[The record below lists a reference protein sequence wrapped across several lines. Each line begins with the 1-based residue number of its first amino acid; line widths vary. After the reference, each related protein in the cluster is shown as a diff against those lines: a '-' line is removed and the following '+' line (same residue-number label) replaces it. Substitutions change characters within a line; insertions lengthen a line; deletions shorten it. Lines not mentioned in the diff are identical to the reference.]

1 MMREQSD
8 LGTVAFSEPTFI
20 MLEIRASWAINGATV
35 LLWRTCY
42 VSEQYTA
49 ALHGRRS
56 RGLVQ
61 LRLLGQ
67 IVLLSPSLPLPLC
80 SSVSCSTPCLVLVCC
95 FGFTLVFFFYFILH
109 YFTFL
114 FYFWILLLPTYPSPS
129 FFVCFCLIPV
139 IPLDHQPGSH
149 LLQCHYFLSQP

>member
-95 FGFTLVFFFYFILH
+95 FGFSLFFFFTLSYTILLFYFIFGFCFFQRTHLPH
-109 YFTFL
+109 FL
-114 FYFWILLLPTYPSPS
+114 FV
-129 FFVCFCLIPV
+129 FV
-139 IPLDHQPGSH
+139 
-149 LLQCHYFLSQP
+149 